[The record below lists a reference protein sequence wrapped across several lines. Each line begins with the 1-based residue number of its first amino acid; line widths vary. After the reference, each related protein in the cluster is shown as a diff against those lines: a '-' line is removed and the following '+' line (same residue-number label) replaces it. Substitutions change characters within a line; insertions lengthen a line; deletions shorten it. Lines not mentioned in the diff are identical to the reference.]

1 MKVKLV
7 KIGNSMGIRLPKNVI
22 QACGFQ
28 KEVNLNMQGGSV
40 ILTAPQQTRAAWF
53 ELFRDS
59 VRQKPIRE
67 RGEWEW

>member
-7 KIGNSMGIRLPKNVI
+7 KIGNSTGIRLPKNVI

-28 KEVNLNMQGGSV
+28 NEVNLNVQDGAV
-40 ILTAPQQTRAAWF
+40 ILTPPQQARTAWF

-59 VRQKPIRE
+59 VQQKPIRE